1 MFRFHNMA
9 AATRVSKSPFSD
21 RRTERGS
28 PLGVGLM
35 RMAMIDDGDDQDNVM
50 VMLMLRLIMMMKYIL

>member
-28 PLGVGLM
+28 SLGVGLM
-35 RMAMIDDGDDQDNVM
+35 RMAMIHDGDDGDD
-50 VMLMLRLIMMMKYIL
+50 